1 MVSMHESGCR
11 FTLSNRLSR
20 RWRFFC
26 WRSTTTSARTTI
38 TTCWYDD
45 GCCAIPGAALHQKK
59 EDHKNPQS
67 KRSDLLSLNAKISSV
82 AANRKRA
89 EAFFGHIQ
97 PLATAKEVWINP
109 SGLSIQQVVSTPWL
123 ENMFSNEFASSRS
136 LTWLARKQ
144 MRQNTRAKHNGRQRR
159 GRT

>member
-1 MVSMHESGCR
+1 MHDSGCR

-26 WRSTTTSARTTI
+26 WRSTTTKARTTI

-67 KRSDLLSLNAKISSV
+67 KRSDLLSLNAKYHPLQQTESV
-82 AANRKRA
+82 RKHFLVTSNHWPERKRY
-89 EAFFGHIQ
+89 GQ
-97 PLATAKEVWINP
+97 NP

-144 MRQNTRAKHNGRQRR
+144 MRQNTRAKRNGRQRR
-159 GRT
+159 GRTW

>member
-67 KRSDLLSLNAKISSV
+67 KRSDLLSLNAKYHPLQQTESV
-82 AANRKRA
+82 RKH
-89 EAFFGHIQ
+89 FWSHPTIGHSERGMDKIPQ
-97 PLATAKEVWINP
+97 AYR
-109 SGLSIQQVVSTPWL
+109 
-123 ENMFSNEFASSRS
+123 SNKWSQRPGSKTCSAMS
-136 LTWLARKQ
+136 LHHRDL
-144 MRQNTRAKHNGRQRR
+144 
-159 GRT
+159 